1 MAENVSKSELTESY
15 CGHTSSGQD
24 RTALAFLSATKVDS
38 PRKDS
43 MEGIVHAMDIA
54 LVALYSLIMD

>member
-43 MEGIVHAMDIA
+43 MEGIIHAMDIA